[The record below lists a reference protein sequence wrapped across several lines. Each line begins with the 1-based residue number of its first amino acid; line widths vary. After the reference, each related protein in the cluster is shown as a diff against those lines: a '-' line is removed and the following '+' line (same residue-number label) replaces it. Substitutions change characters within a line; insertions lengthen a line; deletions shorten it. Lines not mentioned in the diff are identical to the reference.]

1 MIDFLDEYSVH
12 TVRRFPSFARNSK
25 QQVAEFCYRARY
37 IIQRFRTLKSYFQ
50 TIPVT
55 NFLDRQFGLDECD
68 WTKITCDVDEI
79 ICHLARPSIRIAF

>member
-1 MIDFLDEYSVH
+1 
-12 TVRRFPSFARNSK
+12 
-25 QQVAEFCYRARY
+25 
-37 IIQRFRTLKSYFQ
+37 
-50 TIPVT
+50 VT